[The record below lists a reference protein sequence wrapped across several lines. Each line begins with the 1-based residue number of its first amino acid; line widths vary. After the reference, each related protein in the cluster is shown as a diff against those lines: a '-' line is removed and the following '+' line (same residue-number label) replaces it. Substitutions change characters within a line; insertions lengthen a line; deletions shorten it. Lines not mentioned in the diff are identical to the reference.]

1 MQLCGYYVRC
11 NRGGTAVCKASIAA
25 VLVAFGIIALVQE
38 GTNAMVMPPAG
49 LLPTLTIPAIETAA
63 LRRDVRVTRH
73 VAVRHRGVITHRGV
87 IRTRHVAVRHRGV
100 IRTRHVA
107 AGHRGV
113 AVRTRHVAIR
123 HRGVAARRTHVA
135 VGRRGAVAVK
145 STPVVRPVRP
155 WVQQPYYGAVFDGV
169 TLGAVIAANAVPTSR
184 SIDVCWYW
192 SNSSKTRGYW
202 DLCQ

>member
-63 LRRDVRVTRH
+63 LRRDVRV
-73 VAVRHRGVITHRGV
+73 
-87 IRTRHVAVRHRGV
+87 TRHVAVRHRGV

>member
-1 MQLCGYYVRC
+1 
-11 NRGGTAVCKASIAA
+11 VCKARIAA
-25 VLVAFGIIALVQE
+25 VLLAFGIIALVQE

-49 LLPTLTIPAIETAA
+49 LLPPLTIPAVETAA
-63 LRRDVRVTRH
+63 LRRDVRVTPR
-73 VAVRHRGVITHRGV
+73 VAVRHRGAVRA
-87 IRTRHVAVRHRGV
+87 RHVAVR
-100 IRTRHVA
+100 
-107 AGHRGV
+107 HRGV

-123 HRGVAARRTHVA
+123 HRGVAARKTHVA

-145 STPVVRPVRP
+145 STTVVRPVRP

-169 TLGAVIAANAVPTSR
+169 TLGAVIAANTVPTSR

-202 DLCQ
+202 DFCQ

>member
-1 MQLCGYYVRC
+1 VR
-11 NRGGTAVCKASIAA
+11 KASIAA

-49 LLPTLTIPAIETAA
+49 LLPTSTIPAIETAA
-63 LRRDVRVTRH
+63 LRRDVRV
-73 VAVRHRGVITHRGV
+73 
-87 IRTRHVAVRHRGV
+87 TRHVAVRHRGV

-123 HRGVAARRTHVA
+123 HRGAHVA

-145 STPVVRPVRP
+145 STPVVRSCEAMGP
-155 WVQQPYYGAVFDGV
+155 A
-169 TLGAVIAANAVPTSR
+169 TLL
-184 SIDVCWYW
+184 
-192 SNSSKTRGYW
+192 RGR
-202 DLCQ
+202 L

>member
-1 MQLCGYYVRC
+1 LVCRVCRGSGRRDRMPLCGYCVRC
-11 NRGGTAVCKASIAA
+11 NRGGTAVWRASIAA

-73 VAVRHRGVITHRGV
+73 VAVRHRGVI
-87 IRTRHVAVRHRGV
+87 
-100 IRTRHVA
+100 RTRHVA
-107 AGHRGV
+107 ARHRGV

-135 VGRRGAVAVK
+135 VGRRSAVAVK
-145 STPVVRPVRP
+145 SAAVVRPVSP
-155 WVQQPYYGAVFDGV
+155 WVQQPYYGARFDGV
-169 TLGAVIAANAVPTSR
+169 TLGAVIAANAVPASQ
-184 SIDVCWYW
+184 SIDLCWYW

-202 DLCQ
+202 DFCQ